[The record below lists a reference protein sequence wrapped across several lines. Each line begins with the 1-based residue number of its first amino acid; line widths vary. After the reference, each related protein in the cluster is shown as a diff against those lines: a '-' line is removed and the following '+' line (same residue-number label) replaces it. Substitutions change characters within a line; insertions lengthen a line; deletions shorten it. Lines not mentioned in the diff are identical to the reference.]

1 MACFVL
7 HRTVDKHIHRFKLL
21 SVIEVLPE
29 TALEENATPATPA
42 LDAHDLGAASS
53 DGAAVDTADARGED
67 GQALDGAHEQKE
79 ADEDQEQ
86 SVAEAGRNVRVVGGV
101 ELAHT
106 PTPGPALEAPWP
118 TGEAG
123 GGGVGGGGEGGGGGI
138 VGPRA
143 GGWKRKMLVRMVL
156 VFDKPGGVG
165 SQRLTGRVI
174 IRGTCVSYEDDDT
187 YTERLT
193 GGVIIR
199 GTCVSC
205 AEDDTY
211 KERLTGGVIIR
222 GRARRITT
230 SKLL

>member
-1 MACFVL
+1 MACSV
-7 HRTVDKHIHRFKLL
+7 HNRTVDKHIHRFKLL

-29 TALEENATPATPA
+29 TALEANATPTTPA
-42 LDAHDLGAASS
+42 LGAHDLGVASS
-53 DGAAVDTADARGED
+53 DGAAIDTADARGED
-67 GQALDGAHEQKE
+67 GQALDGAHEQRV

-86 SVAEAGRNVRVVGGV
+86 SVAEAGRNVRLGGGGG
-101 ELAHT
+101 LAHT
-106 PTPGPALEAPWP
+106 PPPGPALQAPWP

-123 GGGVGGGGEGGGGGI
+123 GGGVGGGGEGGGGGGI
-138 VGPRA
+138 GGPRA

-174 IRGTCVSYEDDDT
+174 IRGTCVSFEEEDT

-205 AEDDTY
+205 EEEDTY
-211 KERLTGGVIIR
+211 KVRLTGG
-222 GRARRITT
+222 
-230 SKLL
+230 